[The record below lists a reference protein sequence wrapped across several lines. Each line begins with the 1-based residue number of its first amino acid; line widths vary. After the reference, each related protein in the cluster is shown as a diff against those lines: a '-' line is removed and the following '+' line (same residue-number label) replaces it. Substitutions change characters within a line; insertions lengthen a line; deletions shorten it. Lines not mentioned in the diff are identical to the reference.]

1 MKANVKILIAILFC
15 VLTQNIFAQQ
25 VSVKISD
32 NQLLIGE
39 QFTWNIS
46 VSIPLTD
53 SLLWPDIANLLSE
66 NIEVI
71 KAGKIDSS
79 FNKQDIRIRELN
91 QQWVLTSFD
100 TGYFAIPSIPFVT
113 NTGTLQSEGLVVRFD
128 NPIMDS
134 TSQLAD
140 IYGPI
145 ADPYNFSDFMSD
157 YGWYLLVAILVL
169 ALLWYVLRNYKLWQ
183 KSPESIVEIPK
194 VIEAAHIIA
203 LRKLQ
208 ELEKGHAWDS
218 SVKNYYSSLS
228 EIMRGYLEQR
238 YQVLALEQ
246 TTYEIMSA
254 LSFKL
259 KGNGAEDLE
268 QILHETDMVKF
279 AKFQPD
285 ASRHIPIL
293 NSCIAFVQ
301 QTQEQEITV
310 DGGNN
315 IS

>member
-1 MKANVKILIAILFC
+1 
-15 VLTQNIFAQQ
+15 
-25 VSVKISD
+25 
-32 NQLLIGE
+32 
-39 QFTWNIS
+39 
-46 VSIPLTD
+46 
-53 SLLWPDIANLLSE
+53 
-66 NIEVI
+66 
-71 KAGKIDSS
+71 
-79 FNKQDIRIRELN
+79 
-91 QQWVLTSFD
+91 
-100 TGYFAIPSIPFVT
+100 
-113 NTGTLQSEGLVVRFD
+113 VVRFD

-259 KGNGAEDLE
+259 KGNGAKDLE

>member
-1 MKANVKILIAILFC
+1 VKANVKIIIAFLFC
-15 VLTQNIFAQQ
+15 GFTQSLYAQE
-25 VSVKISD
+25 VSVKLSD
-32 NQLLIGE
+32 RQMLIGE
-39 QFTWNIS
+39 QFTWDIS
-46 VSIPLTD
+46 VSLPITD
-53 SLLWPDIANLLSE
+53 SLVWPDIASLLDE
-66 NIEVI
+66 KIEVI
-71 KAGKIDSS
+71 NAGKIDSS
-79 FNKQDIRIRELN
+79 FNRQDIRTRALH
-91 QQWVLTSFD
+91 QKWVLTSFD

-113 NTGTLQSEGLVVRFD
+113 NKGTVTSEGLVVRFD
-128 NPIMDS
+128 DPIMDS
-134 TSQLAD
+134 TAQLAD

-145 ADPYNFSDFMSD
+145 GEPYTITDFMSD
-157 YGWYLLVAILVL
+157 YGWYLLIAILVL
-169 ALLWYVLRNYKLWQ
+169 AALWYVLKNYKSWQ
-183 KSPESIVEIPK
+183 KSPEPITAKPK
-194 VIEAAHIIA
+194 IIEAAHIIA

-208 ELEKGHAWDS
+208 ELETAHAWNS

-246 TTYEIMSA
+246 TTHEIMA
-254 LSFKL
+254 TLSFKL

-268 QILHETDMVKF
+268 QILQETDMVKF

-285 ASRHIPIL
+285 ASRHVPIL

-301 QTQEQEITV
+301 QTQEKEITV